1 MTRKH
6 KILKAD
12 LIVQTVTTIGLV
24 ISFFVSSDI
33 HSIEGLFPIMIGVLA
48 VVQVVGAVVIG
59 FLYND
64 KRRKNYLKVLFWMHG
79 MGTLFM
85 FILISTGL
93 EALMA
98 INIIIFVVNWL
109 MSPFI
114 LAFWSL
120 ANSIEGL
127 REYEDE
133 LYSEYV

>member
-12 LIVQTVTTIGLV
+12 LIAQTVAMVGLV
-24 ISFFVSSDI
+24 VSFFVSNDMRPM
-33 HSIEGLFPIMIGVLA
+33 EAFFPIMICVLA
-48 VVQVVGAVVIG
+48 VVQVVGALVIG
-59 FLYND
+59 FLYHD
-64 KRRKNYLKVLFWMHG
+64 KRRKRYLKVLFWMHG
-79 MGTLFM
+79 MGTLLM
-85 FILISTGL
+85 FVLGSTGL
-93 EALMA
+93 ETLIA
-98 INIIIFVVNWL
+98 INVFIFVVNWL